1 MSKKNDTKKSKKQ
14 KMAEKGKDKGELT
27 PSESKGNVSID
38 QSILLESLSELSK
51 EIKDLKQDIKKDL
64 SEFKNEVKTTM
75 KEDFSE
81 FKADVLRE
89 MQNHN
94 ANIAEAQTRIA
105 DLETACSELKD
116 TLITT
121 IKLNRDMQDKIDDLE
136 SRSRRNNLRI
146 YGIPEDREGKSVMDF
161 VKDLLK
167 SQLDL
172 PAELDLQ
179 IQRTHRALGPKPTTN
194 ATARSIIV
202 NFLQFQI
209 KELVLKKAWQK
220 KVEIDGKRVYFD
232 NDYTADVVEKR
243 KAYGPLK
250 AALKEKGVR
259 FQTPYTKMR
268 IHWDTGLQTYGSAQE
283 AAQELQRRGFQVSV
297 NTGNRINTRD
307 VEERLNER
315 LPWRTVT
322 SDKTAQ
328 RARERLTEFR
338 RESNS

>member
-1 MSKKNDTKKSKKQ
+1 MSQKNETKKIKKQ
-14 KMAEKGKDKGELT
+14 KMAEKGKVGREELIPAST
-27 PSESKGNVSID
+27 DEST
-38 QSILLESLSELSK
+38 LLKSLTELSK

-75 KEDFSE
+75 KADFSE

-89 MQNHN
+89 IQNQN
-94 ANIAEAQTRIA
+94 ATIAEAQTRIV
-105 DLETACSELKD
+105 DLESACSELKE

-121 IKLNRDMQDKIDDLE
+121 VKLNREMRDKIDDLE

-146 YGIPEDREGKSVMDF
+146 YGIPEDTEGKSVMDF

-179 IQRTHRALGPKPTTN
+179 IQRAHRALRPKPTTN

-220 KVEIDGKRVYFD
+220 KVEIDGRRVYFD
-232 NDYTADVVEKR
+232 NDYTADVVEQR
-243 KAYGPLK
+243 KAYGPIK
-250 AALKEKGVR
+250 TALKEKGIR

-268 IHWDTGLQTYGSAQE
+268 IHWDTGLQTYGSAEE
-283 AAQELQRRGFQVSV
+283 AAQDLQSRGFQVSV
-297 NTGNRINTRD
+297 NRGDRNNTRD
-307 VEERLNER
+307 VVERLNER
-315 LPWRTVT
+315 LPWKTVT

-338 RESNS
+338 RDS

>member
-1 MSKKNDTKKSKKQ
+1 MYLSQKNETKKIKKQ
-14 KMAEKGKDKGELT
+14 KMAEKGKVGREELIPAST
-27 PSESKGNVSID
+27 DEST
-38 QSILLESLSELSK
+38 LLKSLTELSK

-75 KEDFSE
+75 KADFSE

-89 MQNHN
+89 IQNQN
-94 ANIAEAQTRIA
+94 ATIAEAQTRIV
-105 DLETACSELKD
+105 DLESACSELKE

-121 IKLNRDMQDKIDDLE
+121 VKLNREMRDKIDDLE

-146 YGIPEDREGKSVMDF
+146 YGIPEDTEGKSVMDF

-179 IQRTHRALGPKPTTN
+179 IQRAHRALRPKPTTN

-220 KVEIDGKRVYFD
+220 KVEIDGRRVYFD
-232 NDYTADVVEKR
+232 NDYTADVVEQR
-243 KAYGPLK
+243 KAYGPIK
-250 AALKEKGVR
+250 TALKEKGIR

-268 IHWDTGLQTYGSAQE
+268 IHWDTGLQTYGSAEE
-283 AAQELQRRGFQVSV
+283 AAQDLQSRGFQVSV
-297 NTGNRINTRD
+297 NRGDRNNTRD
-307 VEERLNER
+307 VVERLNER
-315 LPWRTVT
+315 LPWKTVT

-338 RESNS
+338 RDS

>member
-1 MSKKNDTKKSKKQ
+1 MYLSQKNETKKIKKQ
-14 KMAEKGKDKGELT
+14 KMAEKGKVGREELIPAST
-27 PSESKGNVSID
+27 DEST
-38 QSILLESLSELSK
+38 LLKSLTELSK

-75 KEDFSE
+75 KADFSE

-89 MQNHN
+89 IQNQN
-94 ANIAEAQTRIA
+94 ATIAEAQTRIV
-105 DLETACSELKD
+105 DLESACSELKE

-121 IKLNRDMQDKIDDLE
+121 VKLNREMRDKIDDLE

-146 YGIPEDREGKSVMDF
+146 YGIPEDTEGKSVMDF

-179 IQRTHRALGPKPTTN
+179 IQRAHRALRPKPTTN

-220 KVEIDGKRVYFD
+220 KVEIDGRRVYFD
-232 NDYTADVVEKR
+232 IDYTADVVEQR
-243 KAYGPLK
+243 KAYGPIK
-250 AALKEKGVR
+250 TALKEKGIR

-268 IHWDTGLQTYGSAQE
+268 IHWDTGLQTYGSAEE
-283 AAQELQRRGFQVSV
+283 AAQDLQSRGFQVSV
-297 NTGNRINTRD
+297 NRGDRNNTRD
-307 VEERLNER
+307 VVERLNER
-315 LPWRTVT
+315 LPCKTVT

-338 RESNS
+338 RDS